1 MAYSIAVSSTKES
14 DEIFILSAA
23 PLMLGRADTCDIV
36 INDPY
41 VSSRHIEFWEDEDEN
56 PFVRDMNST
65 NGTSRNG
72 KELNAGDPVLLLN
85 GDRIELAEGKVVI
98 LVSKGFPTAILP
110 STQSKTS
117 RSLPEGTLT
126 FLFTDIVGSTDLVR
140 NLGDIKSREL
150 FRAHDEILRNT
161 ISDNR
166 GYVVKEQG
174 DGFMAVFSSSRLAIV
189 GATKIQSSIR
199 DLRAKESDT
208 NIYLRIGINTGEA
221 ILENDD
227 YFGRAVNEAA
237 RICDQADSDEIIVS
251 STSKTMADSA
261 GDIKFGNSRKI
272 QLKGLPGTHVVYSVI
287 WET

>member
-1 MAYSIAVSSTKES
+1 MAYSITVSSAKES
-14 DEIFILSAA
+14 GELFALTTT
-23 PLMLGRADTCDIV
+23 PLIVGSADTCEIV

-41 VSSRHIEFWEDEDEN
+41 VSSRHIEFWEDKDEN

-65 NGTSRNG
+65 NGTTRNG
-72 KELNAGDPVLLLN
+72 SELNAGEPVLLSN

-98 LVSKGFPTAILP
+98 LVAKGSPTASFP
-110 STQSKTS
+110 STQAKT
-117 RSLPEGTLT
+117 RGSLPEGTLT
-126 FLFTDIVGSTDLVR
+126 FLFTDIVGSKDLVR
-140 NLGDIKSREL
+140 NLGDIRSREL

-161 ISDNR
+161 ISDNQ

-199 DLRAKESDT
+199 DLRGKEAD
-208 NIYLRIGINTGEA
+208 IDVYLRIGINTGEA

-227 YFGRAVNEAA
+227 YFGRAVNEVA
-237 RICDQADSDEIIVS
+237 RICAQAESDEIIVS

-261 GDIKFGNSRKI
+261 GDIKFGDSRKI
-272 QLKGLPGTHVVYSVI
+272 QLKGLPGTHLVYSVI
-287 WET
+287 WEN